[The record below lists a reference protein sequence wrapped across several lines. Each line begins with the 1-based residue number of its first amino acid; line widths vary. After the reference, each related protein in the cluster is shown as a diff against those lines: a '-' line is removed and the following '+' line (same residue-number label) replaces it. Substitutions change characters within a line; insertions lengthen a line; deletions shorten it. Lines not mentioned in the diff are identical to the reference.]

1 MKSPLRFL
9 DDIKVPGLKAFRL
22 LQTFHLADS
31 KKKSPK
37 VSLGENYNK

>member
-1 MKSPLRFL
+1 VKSPLRFL

-31 KKKSPK
+31 KKNRPR
-37 VSLGENYNK
+37 